1 MSKQGLAA
9 LAVSKPFRNY
19 HGPNMNIQEFLDGL
33 VVAIDL
39 PDLQSLSPSIP
50 FVNITDFDSLA
61 TLGVMTFAEI
71 EFNTQIHGQWLW
83 DEKIT
88 PQQLYDHLTK
98 GE

>member
-1 MSKQGLAA
+1 
-9 LAVSKPFRNY
+9 
-19 HGPNMNIQEFLDGL
+19 MNIQEFLDGL

-39 PDLQSLSPSIP
+39 PDLQNLSPSIP
-50 FVNITDFDSLA
+50 FADITDFDSLA
-61 TLGVMTFAEI
+61 TLGVMTFVEI

-98 GE
+98 GG